1 MSKPIIG
8 VVGASGSGKSTSLR
22 NLPPEKTHI
31 IDLERK
37 GLPFRN
43 AGAFKVASCATVKAF
58 DTALDA
64 ALADEKCEVIV
75 IESFTKYVE
84 VLIALAQSSFK
95 GFDVWS
101 YYNRTIRMM
110 LDKTKNSR
118 AIVIFT
124 AIDEIVQIAQPSG
137 DTYNVRRVKVQGKQ
151 HEGCIEKE
159 FLMVLFT
166 EAKADKD
173 GKISYMFQTNTD
185 GITSAKTPLDMF
197 KDQYIP
203 NDLNNVIETAKK
215 YYNDK

>member
-1 MSKPIIG
+1 
-8 VVGASGSGKSTSLR
+8 
-22 NLPPEKTHI
+22 
-31 IDLERK
+31 
-37 GLPFRN
+37 
-43 AGAFKVASCATVKAF
+43 
-58 DTALDA
+58 
-64 ALADEKCEVIV
+64 
-75 IESFTKYVE
+75 
-84 VLIALAQSSFK
+84 
-95 GFDVWS
+95 
-101 YYNRTIRMM
+101 MM